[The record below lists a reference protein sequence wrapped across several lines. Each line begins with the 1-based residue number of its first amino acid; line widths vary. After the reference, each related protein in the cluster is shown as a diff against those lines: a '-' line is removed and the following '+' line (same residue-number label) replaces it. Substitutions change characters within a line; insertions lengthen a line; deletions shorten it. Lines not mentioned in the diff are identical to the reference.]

1 MEQLMQQEAAIS
13 VLPITLLSTEH
24 ILWLTVSTGHQTA
37 VFHMHPPVLMVSNLA
52 KRLSLFSSHKLKGNF
67 NCSRPPQIELALLPS

>member
-1 MEQLMQQEAAIS
+1 MEQLMRQEAAIS

-37 VFHMHPPVLMVSNLA
+37 VFHMHPPVLM
-52 KRLSLFSSHKLKGNF
+52 RLSLFSSHKLKGNF
-67 NCSRPPQIELALLPS
+67 NCSRPPQMELALLPS